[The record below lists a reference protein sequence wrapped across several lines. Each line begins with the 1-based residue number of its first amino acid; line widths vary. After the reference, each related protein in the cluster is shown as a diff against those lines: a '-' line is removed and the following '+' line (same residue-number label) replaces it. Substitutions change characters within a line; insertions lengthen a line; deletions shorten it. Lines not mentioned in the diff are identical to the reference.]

1 MEIVGKGPYHV
12 QMMTK
17 EELQARLRV
26 AKLHQWL
33 GLEVLEASEAGITV
47 KAAWRD
53 EWIVN
58 PARGYTHGGILATLV
73 DVVAD
78 YALAAHLG
86 GPAPTV
92 DLRVDYHKAALQGD
106 LTVKGRVV
114 RRGGSFACCEAHVY
128 DKDGEL
134 VASGRGTYALPQ
146 K

>member
-1 MEIVGKGPYHV
+1 
-12 QMMTK
+12 
-17 EELQARLRV
+17 
-26 AKLHQWL
+26 
-33 GLEVLEASEAGITV
+33 VLEASEAGITV
-47 KAAWRD
+47 KAVWRD
-53 EWIVN
+53 EWVVN
-58 PARGYTHGGILATLV
+58 PSRGYTHGGILATLV

-106 LTVKGRVV
+106 LTIKGRVV

-128 DKDGEL
+128 DKNGEL
-134 VASGRGTYALPQ
+134 VASGRGTYAVPQ

>member
-1 MEIVGKGPYHV
+1 MEIVGKRPYHV

-33 GLEVLEASEAGITV
+33 GLEVLEAGEAGITV

>member
-1 MEIVGKGPYHV
+1 MEIVGEGPYHV
-12 QMMTK
+12 HMMTK
-17 EELQARLRV
+17 DELQARLSV
-26 AKLHQWL
+26 AKFHQWL

-53 EWIVN
+53 DWIVN
-58 PARGYTHGGILATLV
+58 PSRGYTHGGILATLV

-114 RRGGSFACCEAHVY
+114 RRGASFACCEALVY

-134 VASGRGTYALPQ
+134 VASGRGTYAIPQ

>member
-1 MEIVGKGPYHV
+1 MPK
-12 QMMTK
+12 MTK
-17 EELQARLRV
+17 EELQARLSV

-33 GLEVLEASEAGITV
+33 GLQVLEASDDGVAV
-47 KAAWRD
+47 KATWRE

-58 PARGYTHGGILATLV
+58 PQRGYTHGGILATLV

-78 YALAAHLG
+78 YALAVHIG

-92 DLRVDYHKAALQGD
+92 DLRVDYHKPAMQGD
-106 LTVKGRVV
+106 LTIKAKVI
-114 RRGGSFACCEAHVY
+114 RRGATFACSEAFVY

-146 K
+146 KPATP

>member
-1 MEIVGKGPYHV
+1 MPD
-12 QMMTK
+12 MTK

-47 KAAWRD
+47 KAAWRE
-53 EWIVN
+53 EWVVN
-58 PARGYTHGGILATLV
+58 PSRGYTHGGILATLV

-78 YALAAHLG
+78 YALAAQLG
-86 GPAPTV
+86 TPVPTV
-92 DLRVDYHKAALQGD
+92 DLRVDYHRPAGQGD
-106 LTVKGRVV
+106 LTVKAKVL
-114 RRGGSFACCEAHVY
+114 RRGGNFACSEAYVY

-134 VASGRGTYALPQ
+134 VASGRGTYAIPQ

>member
-1 MEIVGKGPYHV
+1 MPN
-12 QMMTK
+12 MTK
-17 EELQARLRV
+17 DELQARIRV

-33 GLEVLEASEAGITV
+33 GLEVLEASADAITV

-53 EWIVN
+53 EWVVN

-78 YALAAHLG
+78 YALAVQLG
-86 GPAPTV
+86 NPAPTV
-92 DLRVDYHKAALQGD
+92 DLRVDYHKPAMQGD
-106 LTVKGRVV
+106 LTVKAKVI
-114 RRGGSFACCEAHVY
+114 RRGGSFACSEAFVY

-134 VASGRGTYALPQ
+134 VASGRGTYAIPSQ

>member
-12 QMMTK
+12 QMMTR
-17 EELQARLRV
+17 EELQARLRL

-33 GLEVLEASEAGITV
+33 GLEVLEAGEEGITV

-114 RRGGSFACCEAHVY
+114 RRGATFACCEAHVY

>member
-1 MEIVGKGPYHV
+1 
-12 QMMTK
+12 
-17 EELQARLRV
+17 
-26 AKLHQWL
+26 
-33 GLEVLEASEAGITV
+33 
-47 KAAWRD
+47 
-53 EWIVN
+53 
-58 PARGYTHGGILATLV
+58 
-73 DVVAD
+73 
-78 YALAAHLG
+78 
-86 GPAPTV
+86 V

>member
-1 MEIVGKGPYHV
+1 MEIVGEGPYHV
-12 QMMTK
+12 HMMTK
-17 EELQARLRV
+17 DELQARISV
-26 AKLHQWL
+26 AKFHQWL

-47 KAAWRD
+47 KASWRD

-58 PARGYTHGGILATLV
+58 PSRGYTHGGVLATLV

-78 YALAAHLG
+78 YALAVHLG

-106 LTVKGRVV
+106 LTVTGRVV
-114 RRGGSFACCEAHVY
+114 RRGGTFACSEALVY

-134 VASGRGTYALPQ
+134 VASGRGTYAIPQ

>member
-1 MEIVGKGPYHV
+1 MPN
-12 QMMTK
+12 MTK
-17 EELQARLRV
+17 EELQARINV

-33 GLEVLEASEAGITV
+33 GLEVLEAGADGITV
-47 KAAWRD
+47 RAGWRD
-53 EWIVN
+53 EWVVN

-78 YALAAHLG
+78 YALAVQLG

-92 DLRVDYHKAALQGD
+92 DLRVDYHKAAMQGD
-106 LTVKGRVV
+106 LTVKAKVI
-114 RRGGSFACCEAHVY
+114 RRGGTFACAEASVY

-134 VASGRGTYALPQ
+134 VASGRGTYAVPG